1 MRLIDADKPR
11 KTLVD
16 WLNWYKGSEAVK
28 SVVREAVDVLDET
41 PTIEAEPVRHG
52 KWEAVCCS
60 CCGHDLSSWAD
71 AAYEEVAAGN
81 IHRCPNCGAKMD
93 LEG

>member
-1 MRLIDADKPR
+1 MRPIDADKPR
-11 KTLVD
+11 KTFVD

-41 PTIEAEPVRHG
+41 PTIEAEPVVRCKVCKYSKKFYITGNRYCEFHG
-52 KWEAVCCS
+52 AHVYPVSDDDYCS
-60 CCGHDLSSWAD
+60 FG
-71 AAYEEVAAGN
+71 E
-81 IHRCPNCGAKMD
+81 KMD